1 MCDDMIDDRNVLK
14 VTLNDHYHA
23 YAMPRFGGPCSII
36 SDSLA
41 KLFQLPYAIE
51 DFNCADHLGS
61 AQFIG
66 HLHTQVTI
74 GSRKLPVVFGV
85 CKDTVQQQSPL
96 VLGTRDVL
104 RFNMVMSRNGCFL
117 SIKDDDNRLRW
128 ECVTK
133 TVSANWWRSY
143 TNQPTVLPKHEPN
156 TLHDYG
162 EVL

>member
-1 MCDDMIDDRNVLK
+1 MVDDRNVLK
-14 VTLNDHYHA
+14 VTLNDHHHA

-41 KLFQLPYAIE
+41 KLFQLSFAT
-51 DFNCADHLGS
+51 DGFNSADHLGS
-61 AQFIG
+61 VQFIG
-66 HLHTQVTI
+66 HLQAQVTI
-74 GSRKLPVVFGV
+74 GSRKLAVTFGV
-85 CKDTVQQQSPL
+85 CSSTVQQQAPL

-104 RFNMVMSRNGCFL
+104 RFNLVMSRNGCFL

-133 TVSANWWRSY
+133 TVSALWWRQY
-143 TNQPTVLPKHEPN
+143 TNQPMVLPDHEPN
-156 TLHDYG
+156 TVHDYG